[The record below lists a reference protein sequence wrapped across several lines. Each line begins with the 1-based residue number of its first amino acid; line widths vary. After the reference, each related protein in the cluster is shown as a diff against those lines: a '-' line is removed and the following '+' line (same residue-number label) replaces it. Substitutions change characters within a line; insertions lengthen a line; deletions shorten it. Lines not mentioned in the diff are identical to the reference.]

1 MRFGRFVYRNRLPK
15 FVKSGLIY
23 SGFYRPKI
31 HVKEINEAMITY
43 EHNGKVYSAV
53 RIEQKDGYFV
63 AFDVTCEGE
72 SYVRMLVR
80 NVK

>member
-1 MRFGRFVYRNRLPK
+1 
-15 FVKSGLIY
+15 
-23 SGFYRPKI
+23 
-31 HVKEINEAMITY
+31 MITY